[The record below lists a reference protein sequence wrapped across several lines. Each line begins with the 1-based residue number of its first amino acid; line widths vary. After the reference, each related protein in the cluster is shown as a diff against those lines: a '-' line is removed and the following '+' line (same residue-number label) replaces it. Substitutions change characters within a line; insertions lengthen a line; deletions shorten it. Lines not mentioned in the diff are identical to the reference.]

1 MPLPNMANVLTAS
14 EQSVKLKRIT
24 QSIVNHRPVET
35 VAETIINAV
44 VQVAE
49 KEKLQIA
56 IVDWSLR
63 YLMVHSKVPFTI
75 NDLIEHKSK
84 NYKIIDLGDWS
95 DYGYYE
101 SVAEEVK

>member
-1 MPLPNMANVLTAS
+1 MPLPNMANVLTAF

-35 VAETIINAV
+35 PAETTINAV

-56 IVDWSLR
+56 IVDWSLQ
-63 YLMVHSKVPFTI
+63 YLMVHSKIPFAI
-75 NDLIEHKSK
+75 NDLIEYKSK
-84 NYKIIDLGDWS
+84 NFKIIDLGNWS